1 MIVFIAGEKRG
12 GKMKRNL
19 FLQLMLVG
27 LFFACAA
34 LLFAVLPELFHV
46 VRAEEGAPVSSL
58 AGEPLP
64 PEREIISAERELHPP
79 KPASSREDAPPSPEG
94 ESSPAV
100 SEPAPQGESGSAPEP
115 ASSPSAAPEPP
126 VSSSPAEPPPESESA
141 APLPPYTPPQ
151 NLPIP
156 EGEEKW
162 ALRLVNWQNPL
173 PMDFAPEYEE
183 VQNHFVMDKRV
194 APIARRMILDAWDQG
209 VTLVVN
215 SGYRPYSA
223 QQTVY
228 NNRYQKYLAEG
239 RTEEE
244 ARRLTD
250 SYVAIP
256 GYSEHQLGLAL
267 DIVAVQDSPTAITWL
282 ADHAQDYGF
291 ILRYPEDKTAITRTA
306 YESWHYRYVG
316 IAAAQEIK
324 ERGLCLEEY
333 LAER

>member
-1 MIVFIAGEKRG
+1 
-12 GKMKRNL
+12 MKRNL

-46 VRAEEGAPVSSL
+46 VRAEEGTPVSSL
-58 AGEPLP
+58 TGEPLP
-64 PEREIISAERELHPP
+64 PEREIISAGRELHPQ
-79 KPASSREDAPPSPEG
+79 KPVSSREEAPPPPEG
-94 ESSPAV
+94 ESSPA
-100 SEPAPQGESGSAPEP
+100 AEP
-115 ASSPSAAPEPP
+115 ASSSSAAPEPP
-126 VSSSPAEPPPESESA
+126 PSSTAEPPPESESA

-183 VQNHFVMDKRV
+183 VQNRFVMDKRV
-194 APIARRMILDAWDQG
+194 APIARRMIADAWAQG

-228 NNRYQKYLAEG
+228 NNRYQKYLDEG

-291 ILRYPEDKTAITRTA
+291 ILRYPADKTAITHTA

-316 IAAAQEIK
+316 VTVAQEITAQ
-324 ERGLCLEEY
+324 ELCLEEY
-333 LAER
+333 LARREAAAG